1 MSKIKKG
8 YKVGP
13 AINDS
18 VKCSVI
24 SIVII
29 AFMWRLAQYK
39 GIPMILIWV
48 AVIVLI
54 YGYLTSKTTV
64 GRHLYAIGGNEKAA
78 QLSGINTNQVYFI
91 AYANMGLLAA
101 VIFDVESKKRAK

>member
-18 VKCSVI
+18 VKCAVI

-54 YGYLTSKTTV
+54 YTTWSKAMSDRLPSRQRKLWKV
-64 GRHLYAIGGNEKAA
+64 P
-78 QLSGINTNQVYFI
+78 
-91 AYANMGLLAA
+91 
-101 VIFDVESKKRAK
+101 